1 MDDKVF
7 AVDSVDA
14 PTEGGDSVV
23 VLVVHEDPGMHT
35 CIRNA
40 MDRSAPLPVDVQ
52 LVFATHRRAA
62 AAQLITHPQPVLI
75 LLSNSDAESFDR
87 TGLLEQLRRTPEHE
101 HVFIALFCTGVGRNT
116 QANTLNLIQR
126 FRINAVIDSSTLS
139 PDCLTAILTTALHN
153 QHLLRRLQDSEH
165 RARLIF
171 EGANDGIYVTDEDF
185 VILDANP
192 AAAEILGRSIDE
204 LRGTHVLAHLPT
216 THVTRLPA
224 KIRAYLR
231 DGHFEEDFPV
241 VRKDG
246 STRLCR
252 ISGRRV
258 TSKVFVNIMHDV
270 TRQRRDEAMIRR
282 IAFTDLTTGLP
293 NFSAF
298 ERHLA
303 DAIDAAR
310 RHSHTVAVL
319 IVRIGNFRAL
329 NDTVGHDNGN
339 LMLRAI
345 GQRIRDAL
353 FKDDLVARLGGSQ
366 FVILIRRLNHPDEI
380 EKVTSKLQDALR
392 QRFEIAELPISAQAS
407 LGCALF
413 PQDGLSPMPLLRC
426 ADVALGH
433 ARRTRQAYV
442 KYSAAIDPHTPERLS
457 LVHDLERAL
466 HNGEL
471 QVWYQPKIDL
481 RADRV
486 FGAEALLRW
495 THPRNGPIGPDEF
508 IAAAENTSLIDDITV
523 WVAEQAIAQ
532 VRQWH
537 NAGQRLEVCIN
548 LSLHN
553 LRTPGMAHE
562 LAQRIIAAGL
572 PAGSITVELTESA
585 VMQDPELVHQT
596 LRRLRDNGVGVAL
609 DDFGIGQSSLA
620 HLMRLPVSE
629 LKLDKSFVIDL
640 ASTTNTVIVRN
651 TIRLAH
657 DLGLRV
663 TAEGVETREA
673 LAQLRQMGCDAAQ
686 GFLFSRAM
694 PAAEFDRW
702 LAARD

>member
-1 MDDKVF
+1 MSDKPYP
-7 AVDSVDA
+7 AVSVESS
-14 PTEGGDSVV
+14 TEGHEPATI
-23 VLVVHEDPGMHT
+23 LVVHEDPGMHAR
-35 CIRNA
+35 IRQA
-40 MDRSAPLPVDVQ
+40 MDRSAAVPVGAQ
-52 LVFATHRRAA
+52 LVFAEHRHAA
-62 AAQLITHPQPVLI
+62 GVQLANHPQPALI
-75 LLSNSDAESFDR
+75 ILNNSDDAAFDR
-87 TGLLEQLRRTPEHE
+87 NGLLKQLRNNPDHE
-101 HVFIALFCTGVGRNT
+101 HVFIALCCTGLDNR
-116 QANTLNLIQR
+116 APSNTLDLIRR
-126 FRINAVIDSSTLS
+126 FRINTIIDSSTLS
-139 PDCLTAILTTALHN
+139 PDCLSTTLTMALHN
-153 QHLLRRLQDSEH
+153 QRLLQRLQDSEH
-165 RARLIF
+165 RVQLIF
-171 EGANDGIYVTDEDF
+171 EGATDGMYITDENF

-204 LRGTHVLAHLPT
+204 LRGTDALSHVPT
-216 THVTRLPA
+216 GHVTSLPD
-224 KIRAYLR
+224 KIRSYVR
-231 DGHFEEDFPV
+231 HGRFEMDFPV

-246 STRLCR
+246 GIRLCR

-258 TSKVFVNIMHDV
+258 TPKVFVNVMRDI
-270 TRQRRDEAMIRR
+270 TRQRHEEAVIRR

-298 ERHLA
+298 ERHLT
-303 DAIDAAR
+303 DAIDVAR
-310 RHSHTVAVL
+310 RHSHAAAVL
-319 IVRIGNFRAL
+319 IARVGNFRKL
-329 NDTVGHDNGN
+329 NETLGHDNGN

-353 FKDDLVARLGGSQ
+353 FENDLVARLGGSE
-366 FVILIRRLNHPDEI
+366 FVILIRRLNHQDEI
-380 EKVTSKLQDALR
+380 EKVATKLQNALR
-392 QRFEIAELPISAQAS
+392 QRFDIAGVPIAAQTA

-413 PQDGLSPMPLLRC
+413 PPDGQSPMSLLRC

-433 ARRTRQAYV
+433 ARRTRQDYV
-442 KYSAAIDPHTPERLS
+442 RYSDAIDPHTPERLS

-466 HNGEL
+466 HDGEL

-495 THPRNGPIGPDEF
+495 THPRSGPIGPDEF

-523 WVAEQAIAQ
+523 WVAEQAVEQ

-553 LRTPGMAHE
+553 LRTPGLAHE

-585 VMQDPELVHQT
+585 VMQDPELVYRT

-629 LKLDKSFVIDL
+629 LKLDKSFVLDL
-640 ASTTNTVIVRN
+640 ASTTNSVIVRN

-673 LAQLRQMGCDAAQ
+673 LAQLKQMGCDAAQ

-702 LAARD
+702 LAARG